1 MSNTSDQVPP
11 QPESDPHHLDR
22 SDPTFEAWR
31 TPRADLQQGREPGLI
46 HLNRY
51 PLSLAPAGIATFL
64 QRPVALTP
72 ADLRAAEVDIAM
84 LGAGLDMSGGM
95 RGAAYGPRA
104 MRSNDMYL
112 PSVSMGLPHV
122 HTMVDAFAELTV
134 CDYGDAAIDFE
145 STERTIEPVR
155 SLVREVAETGAM
167 PFVIGGDHALM
178 YPDVAAL
185 ADVYGKGKVGVIHFD
200 AHYDAASSG
209 LGHWLTHG
217 NPIRRLIQQG
227 HVRGENFIQVGLR
240 GYTPNHD
247 DLAWMRDQGMRYHFM
262 AEVERHGW
270 DHVLERAIREAKE
283 GGAEYLYIS
292 FDMDTID
299 PGFAPGTGTPE
310 PGGLTPREVFPLV
323 RRLCAETNVV
333 GMEIVEL
340 NPLVDPTYVTPLVA
354 NRVAREMITGVAM
367 RKLGITDP
375 HYLAPETLDHGQ
387 G

>member
-1 MSNTSDQVPP
+1 MTNDTGAPP
-11 QPESDPHHLDR
+11 QPPSDGEDIDR
-22 SDPTFEAWR
+22 SDPTFDAWR
-31 TPRADLQQGREPGLI
+31 TPRADLQDGREPGLI

-51 PLSLAPAGIATFL
+51 PLGLGASGIATFL
-64 QRPVALTP
+64 GRPVALTP
-72 ADLRAAEVDIAM
+72 ADLRAADVDIAI

-104 MRSNDMYL
+104 LRANDIYL
-112 PSVSMGLPHV
+112 PNVASGLPHV
-122 HTMVDAFAELTV
+122 HTMVDAMAELTV
-134 CDYGDAAIDFE
+134 VDYGDAAIDFE

-155 SLVREVAETGAM
+155 GLVREVAETGAM
-167 PFVIGGDHALM
+167 PFVVGGDHALM

-185 ADVYGKGKVGVIHFD
+185 ADVYGKGKIGVVHFD
-200 AHYDAASSG
+200 AHYDAARAG
-209 LGHWLTHG
+209 MGHWLTHG
-217 NPIRRLIQQG
+217 NPIRRLIEQG

-240 GYTPNHD
+240 GYTPD
-247 DLAWMRDQGMRYHFM
+247 GEDLAYMRDQGFRYHFM
-262 AEVERHGW
+262 AEVERFGW
-270 DHVLERAIREAKE
+270 DHVMERAIAEATSS
-283 GGAEYLYIS
+283 GAEYLYVS

-323 RRLCAETNVV
+323 RRLCAEANVV

-367 RKLGITDP
+367 RRKGLTDP
-375 HYLAPETLDHGQ
+375 HYLAPETVDHGQ

>member
-1 MSNTSDQVPP
+1 
-11 QPESDPHHLDR
+11 
-22 SDPTFEAWR
+22 
-31 TPRADLQQGREPGLI
+31 
-46 HLNRY
+46 
-51 PLSLAPAGIATFL
+51 
-64 QRPVALTP
+64 
-72 ADLRAAEVDIAM
+72 M

-104 MRSNDMYL
+104 LRSHDMYL
-112 PSVSMGLPHV
+112 PNVPFGLPHTHV
-122 HTMVDAFAELTV
+122 MVDAMAELTV
-134 CDYGDAAIDFE
+134 CDYGDAAVDFE
-145 STERTIEPVR
+145 SAERSIEPVR
-155 SLVREVAETGAM
+155 GLVREVAETGAM
-167 PFVIGGDHALM
+167 PFIIGGDHALM

-185 ADVYGKGKVGVIHFD
+185 ADVYGAGKVGVIHFD
-200 AHYDAASSG
+200 AHYDAGSAS

-240 GYTPNHD
+240 GYAPNGD
-247 DLAWMRDQGMRYHFM
+247 DLAWMRDQGFRYHFM
-262 AEVERHGW
+262 AEVEKHGW
-270 DHVLERAIREAKE
+270 DQVLERAIAEAKS

-367 RKLGITDP
+367 RRRGLTDP